1 MAAAVLNHHQRAAGL
16 LHRLRRQQA
25 DPWRLR
31 CKPVCAST
39 ELELSHWLQ
48 TEPWRGDRPRAVL
61 ADHQTRGQGQ
71 RGRRW
76 EAARGGVWIS
86 AALPWDS
93 NGCHADML
101 GLTVALALSERL
113 EQEGLPVRIK
123 WPNDLLIH
131 SRKLA
136 GLLPR
141 LVFRGGRL
149 RMVRIGIGMNV
160 ANPVP
165 VGAIALREL
174 LPRGCARRD
183 VWTVEVLKALSRVQ
197 TLANRPEAVR
207 LGVENRLWTHQVQD
221 PQSGEI
227 WQITGLA
234 LNGALQ
240 VRQGARTASWTRWP
254 DVKPDNL

>member
-1 MAAAVLNHHQRAAGL
+1 MLSHHQRAGSL
-16 LHRLRRQQA
+16 RHRLRKQNDVAWSLKCR
-25 DPWRLR
+25 
-31 CKPVCAST
+31 PVCGST
-39 ELELSHWLQ
+39 ETELSHWLQ
-48 TEPWRGDRPRAVL
+48 AAPWCGERPRAVL

-93 NGCHADML
+93 SGGHADMI
-101 GLTVALALSERL
+101 GLMVALALCERL
-113 EQEGLPVRIK
+113 EQKGLPVRVK

-149 RMVRIGIGMNV
+149 RMVRVGVGMNV
-160 ANPVP
+160 ANPGP
-165 VGAIALREL
+165 IGAIALREL

-183 VWTVEVLKALSRVQ
+183 VWAVEVLRALSSVQ
-197 TLANRPEAVR
+197 SLSSHPEAVR
-207 LGVENRLWTHQVQD
+207 RGIEHRLWADHVQD
-221 PQSGEI
+221 PQSGETWEI
-227 WQITGLA
+227 EGLA
-234 LNGALQ
+234 INGALQ
-240 VRQGARTASWTRWP
+240 LRQGTRTASWTRWP
-254 DVKPDNL
+254 DGDHDNL